1 MGMGEYT
8 PMDEFSDAQLRDFLD
23 LRLAYALRGERDRA
37 DVIGVRFEDGEL
49 IVRPLVWDDLVA
61 WIDRK
66 MVGEVGE

>member
-8 PMDEFSDAQLRDFLD
+8 PMDEFSDSQLRDFLD

-66 MVGEVGE
+66 MVGEVE